1 MVGRSGAPDAPSR
14 PGDQGVERGPDDWE
28 DFIGRSEVRFIEVA
42 IPGVTISSAAVAGA
56 IPGCTGGGEA
66 EAGEGEQ
73 RGDGLIDLAIVSFG
87 AGIIRG
93 VVCARGLVLRIAVF
107 SFTTERWAGVA
118 GQTRSRD
125 RSSGRYGAACE

>member
-28 DFIGRSEVRFIEVA
+28 DFIGRSELRFIEVA

-73 RGDGLIDLAIVSFG
+73 RAGWSDRHSG
-87 AGIIRG
+87 ACHRHFRCWNYTRG
-93 VVCARGLVLRIAVF
+93 CLR
-107 SFTTERWAGVA
+107 
-118 GQTRSRD
+118 
-125 RSSGRYGAACE
+125 